1 MTSTSRLLLQIARW
15 IAGPERREWID
26 AMEAEAVL
34 ADANSISWAVGCL
47 LASVRD
53 RLLRERYSMLAVVLL
68 PPIVFALNMVLFVP
82 TVQLVDALAWPHLTL
97 VGFAL
102 VTPVPFAFA
111 MGLFMPLRRA
121 LTTGLLCGV
130 VNELV
135 NIVFFWIYFGQG
147 PEIWFHK
154 GATVYMMTPALG
166 WACGISFWIAGAWAG
181 GAVRRR
187 KRPITG

>member
-1 MTSTSRLLLQIARW
+1 MTNASRFLLQIARW
-15 IAGPERREWID
+15 IAGSQRREWTD
-26 AMEAEAVL
+26 AMEAEANQT
-34 ADANSISWAVGCL
+34 DASSISWAGGCL
-47 LASVRD
+47 SASVRD

-82 TVQLVDALAWPHLTL
+82 TVHLVDSLGWPHLTL

-102 VTPVPFAFA
+102 LTPVPFAFA

-130 VNELV
+130 ANELV

-154 GATVYMMTPALG
+154 GSTVYMMTPILG
-166 WACGISFWIAGAWAG
+166 WACGISFWIAGAWL
-181 GAVRRR
+181 GAAARRR
-187 KRPITG
+187 KRPITD

>member
-1 MTSTSRLLLQIARW
+1 MTSTSRLLLRIARW

-26 AMEAEAVL
+26 AMHAEAHL
-34 ADANSISWAVGCL
+34 TDASSISWAAGCL

-53 RLLRERYSMLAVVLL
+53 RLVRERYSMLAIVLL
-68 PPIVFALNMVLFVP
+68 PVIVFAVNKVLFVP
-82 TVQLVDALAWPHLTL
+82 TVHLVDALGWPHLTL

-111 MGLFMPLRRA
+111 IGLFMPLRRA

-130 VNELV
+130 ANELV

-154 GATVYMMTPALG
+154 GSTVYMMTPILG
-166 WACGISFWIAGAWAG
+166 WACGIAFWIAGAWL
-181 GAVRRR
+181 GAAARRR